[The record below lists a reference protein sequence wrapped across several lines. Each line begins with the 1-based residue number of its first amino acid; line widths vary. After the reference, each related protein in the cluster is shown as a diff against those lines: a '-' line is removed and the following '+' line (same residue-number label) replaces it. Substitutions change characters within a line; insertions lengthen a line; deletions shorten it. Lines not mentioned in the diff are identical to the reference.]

1 VYDKVSRDQIMLDI
15 DVMWVVSSIITI
27 LHNILQPIIEINSV
41 WFLFYRFASDSD
53 ISFYVSGIPCGI
65 KDFQVMTSSF

>member
-1 VYDKVSRDQIMLDI
+1 MYDKVSRDQIMLDI

-27 LHNILQPIIEINSV
+27 LQPIFEINSV
-41 WFLFYRFASDSD
+41 SITSYRFASDSD